1 MSPERVRVIGPYLG
15 GGYGNKDE
23 SRLAAIAAVL
33 ASRAGRPVRIE
44 YSREDEF
51 VAGRVRH
58 AARIRLKAGLT
69 SDGSITAL
77 HASALLDTGAY
88 LASGPGV
95 ARRTG
100 QGVLYLYHCPNV
112 KYEARLAYTNRPV
125 AGSYR
130 ALGAPQGHFALES
143 LMDRAAERLGLD
155 PLDFRLKNRV
165 RPEGQPGRRTSPP
178 GQVIDSQ
185 PVEGGI
191 PFSSNGLEQCL
202 ELGCRSVRLAR
213 TFARLAGGRPGVE
226 TRQGDGDDG
235 LPGRAGV
242 ALGGR
247 GAAGKVGG
255 HQARH
260 RAHGRGRRRD
270 HCAPADSRRGAGSRF
285 RTGGGGVRRHLRHSR
300 RADHRR
306 VHGHV
311 LHRHRSGAGGG
322 RGTPGADGT
331 GLHRTRS
338 AG

>member
-1 MSPERVRVIGPYLG
+1 MTPTPCGRRSNSSRSITKDCLTSRTRSSRSSRAPLRYTRKANLATGGVLSLERGSVEAGFDEADLVLEDEFVIPTHSAAPLEPRAALAAWNESPEFDLTVWKTTRGVHVDRAALSAALGLSPERVRVIGPYLG

-33 ASRAGRPVRIE
+33 ARRAGRPVRIE

-100 QGVLYLYHCPNV
+100 QGILYLYHCPNV

-143 LMDRAAERLGLD
+143 LMDRAAERLGLN

-165 RPEGQPGRRTSPP
+165 RPEGQPGRRTSPSRP
-178 GQVIDSQ
+178 SNRQ
-185 PVEGGI
+185 P
-191 PFSSNGLEQCL
+191 
-202 ELGCRSVRLAR
+202 
-213 TFARLAGGRPGVE
+213 AGGR
-226 TRQGDGDDG
+226 
-235 LPGRAGV
+235 
-242 ALGGR
+242 
-247 GAAGKVGG
+247 
-255 HQARH
+255 
-260 RAHGRGRRRD
+260 
-270 HCAPADSRRGAGSRF
+270 
-285 RTGGGGVRRHLRHSR
+285 RHS
-300 RADHRR
+300 
-306 VHGHV
+306 V
-311 LHRHRSGAGGG
+311 LQQR
-322 RGTPGADGT
+322 PGAMP
-331 GLHRTRS
+331 
-338 AG
+338 